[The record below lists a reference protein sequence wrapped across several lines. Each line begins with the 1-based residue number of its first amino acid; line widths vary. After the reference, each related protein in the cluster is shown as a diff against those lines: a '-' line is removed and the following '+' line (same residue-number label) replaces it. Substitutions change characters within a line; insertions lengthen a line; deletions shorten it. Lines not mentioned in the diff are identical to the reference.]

1 MDWVF
6 LVTSLLLILV
16 AAELF
21 TNGIEWVGEGF
32 GLSEGAVGSV
42 LAAIGTALPETLL
55 PIVAILSGHEAGDEI
70 GIGAI
75 LGAPFM
81 LTTLAMVVIGT
92 AVLFYARGG
101 RRGVDLD
108 IDRRVIQQDLGY
120 FLVMY
125 ALAMIAGL
133 LHVRV
138 FDVGLAIVLVVG
150 YAYYVRRHFQAPEAE
165 AGAGAD
171 VAEGDASDI
180 RPLRLWVALR
190 WVLHGLPEWSVDRS
204 TAAPFVQ
211 VTLGLILMVGGAKLF
226 VDAVGNLGKAAGLPP
241 LAFSLLVAP
250 LATELPEKFNSVLWV
265 RRNKDTLA
273 MGNMTG
279 AMVFQSSFPVT
290 VGLLLTPW
298 ELAHEALVAA
308 VVALLAGSVLYLTLR
323 VRGRLSARL
332 LLLQGVFYVAYVAYV
347 ATKL

>member
-1 MDWVF
+1 MARHMDWVL
-6 LVTSLLLILV
+6 LVASLLIILI

-42 LAAIGTALPETLL
+42 LAAVGTALPETLL
-55 PIVAILSGHEAGDEI
+55 PIVAIVSGHEAGDEI

-81 LTTLAMVVIGT
+81 LTTLAMVVIGV
-92 AVLFYARGG
+92 AALFYGRGG
-101 RRGVDLD
+101 RRSGDLD

-138 FDVGLAIVLVVG
+138 IDVCLAIVLVVG
-150 YAYYVRRHFQAPEAE
+150 YAYYVRRHFQAPQT
-165 AGAGAD
+165 D
-171 VAEGDASDI
+171 AEGEGATDI
-180 RPLRLWVALR
+180 RPLRLWVGLR
-190 WVLHGLPEWSVDRS
+190 RVLRNLPEWTVERS

-211 VTLGLILMVGGAKLF
+211 VTFGLILMVGGAELF
-226 VDAVGNLGKAAGLPP
+226 VDAVGNLGEAAGLPP

-308 VVALLAGSVLYLTLR
+308 CVALLAGSVLYLTLR
-323 VRGRLSARL
+323 FRGRLSARL
-332 LLLQGVFYVAYVAYV
+332 LLLQGVFYVGYVAYV
-347 ATKL
+347 VTKL

>member
-1 MDWVF
+1 MARHMDWVL
-6 LVTSLLLILV
+6 LVASLLIILV

-55 PIVAILSGHEAGDEI
+55 PIVAIVSGHEAGDEI

-81 LTTLAMVVIGT
+81 LTTLAMVVIGV
-92 AVLFYARGG
+92 AVLSYGRGG
-101 RRGVDLD
+101 RRSLDLD

-138 FDVGLAIVLVVG
+138 IDVCLAIVLVVG

-165 AGAGAD
+165 NQ
-171 VAEGDASDI
+171 GDGSDI
-180 RPLRLWVALR
+180 RPLRLWVGLR
-190 WVLHGLPEWSVDRS
+190 LVLRRLPEWTVERSV
-204 TAAPFVQ
+204 AAPFVQ
-211 VTLGLILMVGGAKLF
+211 VAFGLILMVGGAKLF

-290 VGLLLTPW
+290 VGLLLTRW

-308 VVALLAGSVLYLTLR
+308 CVALLAGSVLYLTLR
-323 VRGRLSARL
+323 IRGRLSARL
-332 LLLQGVFYVAYVAYV
+332 LLLQGVFYVGYVAYV
-347 ATKL
+347 VTKL

>member
-1 MDWVF
+1 MARHMDWVF
-6 LVTSLLLILV
+6 LVSSLLIILV

-55 PIVAILSGHEAGDEI
+55 PIVAIVSGHEAGDEI

-81 LTTLAMVVIGT
+81 LTTLAMVVIGV
-92 AVLFYARGG
+92 AVLSSGRGG
-101 RRGVDLD
+101 RRSLDLN

-125 ALAMIAGL
+125 ALAMVAGL
-133 LHVRV
+133 LHVRTI
-138 FDVGLAIVLVVG
+138 DACLAIVLVVG
-150 YAYYVRRHFQAPEAE
+150 YAYYVRRHFQSPQTEN
-165 AGAGAD
+165 
-171 VAEGDASDI
+171 EGGGNDI
-180 RPLRLWVALR
+180 RPLRLWEVLR
-190 WVLHGLPEWSVDRS
+190 VGVRRLPPWTVERS

-211 VTLGLILMVGGAKLF
+211 VAIGLILMVLF

-308 VVALLAGSVLYLTLR
+308 CVALLAGSVLYLTLR
-323 VRGRLSARL
+323 IRSRLTAPL
-332 LLLQGVFYVAYVAYV
+332 LLLQGVFYAGYVGYV
-347 ATKL
+347 VTKL